1 MYLHHKISKISPR
14 ILDGADSDFTYLI
27 RRMWH
32 LVCHVQYL
40 PSRIRIRGVR
50 RVNSLGWSD
59 LALIA
64 ISKMDTY
71 KSIFRI
77 KFQKIGKIGP
87 AFTAKFSFSNITG
100 TLKMNM
106 FCESLPIPSFYFKE
120 QSKKK
125 IKNQFEFVKAPKVF
139 WPGQVKSYFF
149 AGLKGYSDTHAC

>member
-27 RRMWH
+27 NTQNVTSC
-32 LVCHVQYL
+32 LPCTVQYL

-71 KSIFRI
+71 RSIFRI

-139 WPGQVKSYFF
+139 
-149 AGLKGYSDTHAC
+149 